1 MIKLISSLYSI
12 PEYFAAKGKRLLAVN
27 PGTELISITANFS
40 PSETKSTLAH
50 VLQFKQS
57 KTFSEISFN
66 RFTIL
71 SSSIFIF

>member
-57 KTFSEISFN
+57 KTFSF
-66 RFTIL
+66 
-71 SSSIFIF
+71 

>member
-40 PSETKSTLAH
+40 PSETKSTLAD
-50 VLQFKQS
+50 VLQLKQS
-57 KTFSEISFN
+57 K
-66 RFTIL
+66 
-71 SSSIFIF
+71 

>member
-40 PSETKSTLAH
+40 PSETKSTLA
-50 VLQFKQS
+50 K
-57 KTFSEISFN
+57 K
-66 RFTIL
+66 IL
-71 SSSIFIF
+71 VQEHKLYPKAFG

>member
-57 KTFSEISFN
+57 KTFSEISKD
-66 RFTIL
+66 
-71 SSSIFIF
+71 